1 MEKLMDSAYT
11 IGQYLIKNLIEHN
24 VRHVFGIPG
33 DYVLGFYELMHRN
46 ESIEI
51 INTCDEQGA
60 GFAADAYARLNGLG
74 AVCITYGVGGLK
86 ITNSTAQAL
95 VEKSPVI
102 VISGGPSMAE
112 REENAL
118 LHHKIGDFD
127 SQLRIFRELTVAST
141 LLHSGKGARE
151 EIDRIFAAALK
162 FKQPVYIEL
171 PRDMVHQQCSGDYR
185 RRYVPQESNDQALQE
200 ALAET
205 VSFINKS
212 QHPVIV
218 AGVEVHRF
226 HLQEEL
232 KQIAETFNLP
242 VAATILAK
250 SVLEDA
256 NPQYMGIYE
265 GATGLDTV
273 REYVESS
280 DCLVMLGAFMTDLNL
295 GLFTANLRPDV
306 MIQATADKIAIRH
319 HHYDQVL
326 FTDFVRGLVKAP
338 ITCRPQNAT
347 PRPQHPSPFVPSH
360 AKNRLTIKN
369 LFEQV
374 NSYLSEEHLV
384 IADVGDALFGANDLY
399 ISRSTRFLSSAYYAS
414 LGFAVP
420 GAVGAQMALP
430 HFRPLV
436 LVGDGAFQMTG
447 IELSTA
453 ARYGLNPIVIVL
465 NNDGYST
472 ERPMVDGAFN
482 DVHPWNYAKI
492 IELFPGGKGTRV
504 QTEEELSSALL
515 AAKEFTEGFYLIEV
529 ILDRHDRSPAL
540 LRLTEKLAQRVR

>member
-1 MEKLMDSAYT
+1 MEAVMDSAYT
-11 IGQYLIKNLIEHN
+11 IGEYLIKTLVEHD

-33 DYVLGFYELMHRN
+33 DYVLGFYELMHLN
-46 ESIEI
+46 QSIEI

-102 VISGGPSMAE
+102 VISGGPGMAE
-112 REENAL
+112 REENAM
-118 LHHKIGDFD
+118 LHHKISDFD
-127 SQLRIFRELTVAST
+127 SQYRIFQELTVAST
-141 LLHSGKGARE
+141 ILHSGKGARE
-151 EIDRIFAAALK
+151 EIDRVFEAALK

-171 PRDMVHQQCSGDYR
+171 PRDMVQEPCSGDYR
-185 RRYVPQESNDQALQE
+185 LRSVREMSDDKALQE
-200 ALAET
+200 AVDET
-205 VSFINKS
+205 VSLINKARN
-212 QHPVIV
+212 PVII

-232 KQIAETFNLP
+232 RQLANTFKLP

-256 NPQYMGIYE
+256 DPYYMGIYE
-265 GATGLDTV
+265 GATGLASV
-273 REYVESS
+273 REFVESS
-280 DCLVMLGAFMTDLNL
+280 DCIVMLGAFMTDLNL
-295 GLFTANLRPDV
+295 GLFTANLKPDV
-306 MIQATADKIAIRH
+306 MIQASADKIAISH
-319 HHYDQVL
+319 HRYDQVL
-326 FTDFVRGLVKAP
+326 FKEFVHALVNAP
-338 ITCRPQNAT
+338 ITCRPQNT
-347 PRPQHPSPFVPSH
+347 IPRPQHPDPFVPSYSN
-360 AKNRLTIKN
+360 KRVTVKN
-369 LFEQV
+369 LFEQI

-384 IADVGDALFGANDLY
+384 ISDVGDALFGANDLY
-399 ISRSTRFLSSAYYAS
+399 ISRSTRFLASAYYAS

-472 ERPMVDGAFN
+472 ERPMLDGPFN
-482 DVHPWNYAKI
+482 DVHPWNHAKLS
-492 IELFPGGKGTRV
+492 ELFPGGKGVRV
-504 QTEEELSSALL
+504 ETEEGFSQALL
-515 AAKEFTEGFYLIEV
+515 EAKKYIDGFFIIDV

-540 LRLTEKLAQRVR
+540 VRLTEKLAQRVK